1 MLNLVSD
8 SSCDLISG
16 ELNSPYARLTVAPMC
31 LHVGGQDY
39 LDTPELDIPALLSK
53 LAHHRSS
60 SACPSPAAYAEAFEQ
75 GEETICVTISS
86 QLSGSYNAAMAAR
99 DLVLAEHPE
108 KKIFVLDSRAT
119 SGAMIL
125 LLRKAAELAERGLPF
140 EELCT
145 ELQSC
150 QKNIRLCFTLE
161 HFDNLVNNGRM
172 PPLAGTLLQTLGIR
186 IVAEATA
193 EGTIRVAKKARGEAH
208 TAKAITQLM
217 ADAKN
222 CADSHVIITHCQN
235 PEGAERLRNAIL
247 DRLPVKAVEVL
258 PCRGL
263 TSFYAMDKGPDPL
276 LLIDFPL
283 TFPAVL
289 RTIDPRGKQTVARK
303 GRKAL
308 P

>member
-1 MLNLVSD
+1 MTWNIVSD
-8 SSCDLISG
+8 SSCDLRTASFHSSCVRF
-16 ELNSPYARLTVAPMC
+16 ETVP
-31 LHVGGQDY
+31 LRIQVGGREFVDDDA
-39 LDTPELDIPALLSK
+39 LSVPALLSAMAVEK
-53 LAHHRSS
+53 AASS

-125 LLRKAAELAERGLPF
+125 LLRKAAELAEQGLPF

-208 TAKAITQLM
+208 TARGIAQLM
-217 ADAKN
+217 SDAKD
-222 CADSHVIITHCQN
+222 CTGSHVIITHCQN

-247 DRLPVKAVEVL
+247 DRLPVKAVEIL

-263 TSFYAMDKGPDPL
+263 TSFYAMDKG
-276 LLIDFPL
+276 LIL
-283 TFPAVL
+283 SY
-289 RTIDPRGKQTVARK
+289 
-303 GRKAL
+303 
-308 P
+308 

>member
-8 SSCDLISG
+8 SCCDLISG

-75 GEETICVTISS
+75 GEETVCVTISS

-125 LLRKAAELAERGLPF
+125 LLRR
-140 EELCT
+140 
-145 ELQSC
+145 
-150 QKNIRLCFTLE
+150 
-161 HFDNLVNNGRM
+161 
-172 PPLAGTLLQTLGIR
+172 PPSWRNRACPLR
-186 IVAEATA
+186 ICARSFRSVRRIPVSASRWSIL
-193 EGTIRVAKKARGEAH
+193 TIW
-208 TAKAITQLM
+208 
-217 ADAKN
+217 
-222 CADSHVIITHCQN
+222 
-235 PEGAERLRNAIL
+235 
-247 DRLPVKAVEVL
+247 
-258 PCRGL
+258 
-263 TSFYAMDKGPDPL
+263 
-276 LLIDFPL
+276 
-283 TFPAVL
+283 
-289 RTIDPRGKQTVARK
+289 
-303 GRKAL
+303 
-308 P
+308 